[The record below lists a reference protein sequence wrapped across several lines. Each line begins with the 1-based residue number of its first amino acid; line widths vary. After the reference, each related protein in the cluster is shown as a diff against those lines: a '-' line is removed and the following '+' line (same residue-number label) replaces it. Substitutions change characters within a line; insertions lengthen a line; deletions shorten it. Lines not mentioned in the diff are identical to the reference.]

1 MIMAGTLR
9 DNTEHHRYEMDV
21 DGVTASIHYR
31 MTEPGVIDLVHTV
44 VPDALA
50 GRGVGST
57 LVRAVLDDV
66 RRRGLKVIPTCPFVR
81 GFLGKHPEYGDLVR

>member
-1 MIMAGTLR
+1 MTMAGPLR
-9 DNTEHHRYEMDV
+9 DNAEHHRYEMDV

-31 MTEPGVIDLVHTV
+31 MAEPGVIDLVHTV
-44 VPDALA
+44 VPEALA

-81 GFLGKHPEYGDLVR
+81 GFLGKHPEYSDLV